1 MTAIPTSLAQL
12 TPDWV
17 NEQLAADGSA
27 LPAVADLSV
36 APMGGHV
43 GALGEVGVVT
53 VTWDGGD
60 GSEPTRFVAK
70 CPLDD
75 DIARLYNSVMQFYV
89 RECGFYRDLAGDLVA
104 ESGMRIPGCHVN
116 RYDPETGAAFL
127 LLDFVDGTPG
137 DILTGCDV
145 DTLRTLVGDLAR
157 MHGKFWMDPRLESHD
172 WILDW
177 GTETFKLGIDI
188 TRQSWNQ
195 LAQTEPDRYPAALFD
210 VLQRTWIDDTEHFLE
225 LYAARPWTLGH
236 VDYELDNVIVDAD
249 GPIVVDWQSV
259 MRTHPGLDLAWLLAV
274 SHNDETLEAEG
285 ELCDH
290 YRSVLAASG
299 GPDWSSED
307 LEEALAWGILYPVG
321 CQPVPYLQDT
331 SAYGVDA
338 DRMHRRF
345 DKFLSG
351 AIEGATRW
359 NLVDHVGAHARR

>member
-1 MTAIPTSLAQL
+1 MTDIPTSLAQL

-17 NEQLAADGSA
+17 NEQLAADASA
-27 LPAVADLSV
+27 LPPVAQLSV

-157 MHGKFWMDPRLESHD
+157 MHGRFWMDPRLESHD

-177 GTETFKLGIDI
+177 RTETFKLGIDI

-195 LAQTEPDRYPAALFD
+195 LAQSEPDRYPAELFD
-210 VLQRTWIDDTEHFLE
+210 VLAEPEIPT
-225 LYAARPWTLGH
+225 APRPAVRLT
-236 VDYELDNVIVDAD
+236 YN
-249 GPIVVDWQSV
+249 P
-259 MRTHPGLDLAWLLAV
+259 RRHPRDV
-274 SHNDETLEAEG
+274 
-285 ELCDH
+285 
-290 YRSVLAASG
+290 RVLPKG
-299 GPDWSSED
+299 RNF
-307 LEEALAWGILYPVG
+307 
-321 CQPVPYLQDT
+321 Q
-331 SAYGVDA
+331 
-338 DRMHRRF
+338 
-345 DKFLSG
+345 
-351 AIEGATRW
+351 
-359 NLVDHVGAHARR
+359 